1 MCQTSTMHAWMC
13 DNIVTLLNIHFR
25 LTKTAIQISHAHA
38 KPLNMYNIWKESQF
52 DNRHCSRKLCITL
65 VTLCEYPASS
75 CSDWSTCTLTSSSIE
90 FNICI
95 VKHTRTFT
103 FNLRITC
110 TSARRNVHAPFL
122 ADLERK
128 LESVVVYIHACRRC
142 LIRRRPISPRMCWS
156 INQSVIHSQSSV
168 YWKKTCPSCRQGPE
182 PQYCIVVYPGLRY
195 LNAAELILGGPEH
208 IDPVYKPIPV

>member
-1 MCQTSTMHAWMC
+1 MTFGACTALERKIEAMNGLQELPSRLTPPISVDEMDWAAFQKATGCTQRIITYCKM
-13 DNIVTLLNIHFR
+13 HFR
-25 LTKTAIQISHAHA
+25 LMHAQSMRQHIYMI
-38 KPLNMYNIWKESQF
+38 LNLQF
-52 DNRHCSRKLCITL
+52 L
-65 VTLCEYPASS
+65 V
-75 CSDWSTCTLTSSSIE
+75 
-90 FNICI
+90 
-95 VKHTRTFT
+95 RTFT

-168 YWKKTCPSCRQGPE
+168 YWKKHVHLAGKVQNLST
-182 PQYCIVVYPGLRY
+182 
-195 LNAAELILGGPEH
+195 A
-208 IDPVYKPIPV
+208 